1 MTARLLTFCLG
12 VLAVAAST
20 GCSDPF
26 AVKAFTETVEDTLV
40 VFGLS
45 GAPASFPTAV
55 NLFVPRAVRTDP
67 GADAGH
73 VYDIVFDIHDDG
85 TGTPAAYALPPR
97 AVGPFGTTGIIK
109 DTTQLYESITQAP
122 ATGYD
127 DSTVVTI
134 KPGNVLLLQ
143 AFSVASGCTGQP
155 ISARQVIYAK
165 MVVDSINTSAYDPIT
180 NPQGNTIYLRMRVDP
195 NCGFLSFA
203 DGIPTF

>member
-1 MTARLLTFCLG
+1 MSVGDRL
-12 VLAVAAST
+12 
-20 GCSDPF
+20 
-26 AVKAFTETVEDTLV
+26 EM
-40 VFGLS
+40 S
-45 GAPASFPTAV
+45 GA
-55 NLFVPRAVRTDP
+55 R
-67 GADAGH
+67 
-73 VYDIVFDIHDDG
+73 
-85 TGTPAAYALPPR
+85 TPAAAPPVATPPR